1 MAAGSCPARVP
12 EVVRGSIPH
21 TRPNV
26 HTVTSMPLHYP
37 IETRTLSNGLRVAV
51 SPDHTVPTVTV
62 NIWVGVGSRH
72 ERPGST
78 GLAHLFEHLM
88 FQGSANVGEGEHF
101 SLLMEQG
108 GTLNATTW
116 FDRTNY
122 FETVPTGALDL
133 ALWLEADRHGRLL
146 AAVTKE
152 NLDNQRDVVKE
163 EKRQRYDNQP
173 YGTAIAD
180 LGGLVFPAGHPYH
193 HPTIGSMAD
202 LDAATLED
210 VHDFYREHYCP
221 ANTVV
226 TLVGDV
232 TSQDGFAAVERYFGT
247 LPAGTVTD
255 QEPTAQLPPLSDA
268 PRLDCVDEVPN
279 DRLYLGFR
287 LPVAHTPEFLAC
299 AVALDA
305 LASLTTSRL
314 YRRLVRAEDVATSV
328 SGAALGL
335 IDGASL
341 GFLGI
346 DVADGAD
353 PRVVEEA
360 VCAELEQFAQEGP
373 TDAELESSL
382 ADTERSWLEA
392 LGGHQERADLISHYL
407 LLHGDSEHINT
418 YLDDV
423 RAVTAEQVRAA
434 AATWLTPAARAT
446 VAYTVAVDQS
456 SEGVA

>member
-1 MAAGSCPARVP
+1 
-12 EVVRGSIPH
+12 
-21 TRPNV
+21 
-26 HTVTSMPLHYP
+26 MPLDYP
-37 IETRTLSNGLRVAV
+37 IDTRTLDNGLRVVV
-51 SPDHTVPTVTV
+51 SPDHTVPTVSL
-62 NIWVGVGSRH
+62 NLWVGVGSRH

-88 FQGSANVGEGEHF
+88 FQGSATVGEGEHF
-101 SLLMEQG
+101 ALLMEQG

-146 AAVTKE
+146 EAVTQA

-180 LGGLVFPAGHPYH
+180 LGGLVFPEGHPYH
-193 HPTIGSMAD
+193 HPTIGSMED

-210 VHDFYREHYCP
+210 VHDFYRRHYAP
-221 ANTVV
+221 GNTVL

-232 TSQDGFAAVERYFGT
+232 EPEEGFTAVGRHFDA
-247 LPAGTVTD
+247 LSAPAPEPRPLTD
-255 QEPTAQLPPLSDA
+255 QLAPLPGA
-268 PRLDCVDEVPN
+268 ARLERVDDVPN

-287 LPVAHTPEFLAC
+287 LPVANTAEFLAC
-299 AVALDA
+299 AVAIDA
-305 LASLTTSRL
+305 LASLATSRL
-314 YRRLVRAEDVATSV
+314 YRRLVRTEDVATSV
-328 SGAALGL
+328 SGASLGL

-346 DVADGAD
+346 DVAEGAD
-353 PRVVEEA
+353 AVAVEDA
-360 VCAELEQFAQEGP
+360 VCAELDRFAQEGP
-373 TDAELESSL
+373 TAVELESSL

-392 LGGHQERADLISHYL
+392 LAGHQERADLISHYT
-407 LLHGDSEHINT
+407 LLHDDPQHINT
-418 YLDDV
+418 YLDTV
-423 RAVTAEQVRAA
+423 RSVTAEQVQAA
-434 AATWLTPAARAT
+434 AARWFVPQSRAT
-446 VAYTVAVDQS
+446 VAFGVETQVSEVVA
-456 SEGVA
+456 